1 MRTENEVFADL
12 ATIDSVLANI
22 RPDVSAEP
30 LNKARRHYEAELRE
44 IQIIRRTA
52 NLNPRFASIFAA
64 SPLIQPVLLADDD
77 PGYGDPQDLQLES
90 CCYEEDWA
98 RDMAMTDGVDSRGR

>member
-1 MRTENEVFADL
+1 MRTENEVRADL

-30 LNKARRHYEAELRE
+30 LKKARRRYEAELRE

-52 NLNPRFASIFAA
+52 NLNPRFAQLFMST
-64 SPLIQPVLLADDD
+64 PLTRAVLEAD
-77 PGYGDPQDLQLES
+77 PGYGDPQDMRLES
-90 CCYEEDWA
+90 CGE
-98 RDMAMTDGVDSRGR
+98 R